1 MVMIIVVVVDNIVHH
16 TRSGWGYD
24 YRNFNVCY
32 LADGGAQ
39 LSFISGG
46 DENVG
51 WGQVSEVVGIN

>member
-39 LSFISGG
+39 LSLLYPVVMRMLVG
-46 DENVG
+46 DKL
-51 WGQVSEVVGIN
+51 